1 MAGNDTLTLLPG
13 AGWAT
18 VWYWSSPNTIFVDL
32 EAGYALDGYGTRDT
46 LINIRNVSGFGRDGD
61 KGYGSSG
68 DDFFSSGPNWSRKPG
83 AVFIDGRGGKDHASM
98 SYTPRDNF
106 GEVVVRVSADGRK
119 VQSFYANYPNFVY
132 EFKNIEEL
140 SFWNN
145 TTQQRTY
152 FDLLALRDFSQ
163 AGDQILLRGNTGW
176 QAKDLGSPLTLTY
189 SFMTQVPSQG
199 GEGGVGFTSFTELQ
213 KQTIRDLFY
222 VLQSQTGLAFSE
234 VTGDAGQVQWKFLPT
249 ENIAS
254 IEVIKG
260 ASSVMYGSGSLNGI
274 VNIRTATPSTK
285 GKFSTNVFS
294 GFYSKPKRDS
304 AQWFNE
310 LQSYSGANA
319 FYAKRYKQLDFTIG
333 LNALNDNG
341 YRLGEFDKR
350 LRTTL
355 KTNYR
360 FKNTPALQAGLDAT
374 LMTQQSASFLL
385 WESFDYGYVA
395 LDSAQTKTK
404 ASIFSIDPHVD
415 FVKSNYK
422 IRYRGRFYGVDNN
435 IEESSAGVD
444 QDNNSINA
452 YNELVGHYFLNKKRG
467 TLAIGTSNN
476 YTLSKSPL
484 YGGNNITAKNIAL
497 FTQADLVYKKWSF
510 NGGLRYEYFSMS
522 KNIDDQL
529 IGRLGLAFEATSSTF
544 IRTSFGQGYRYPTIA
559 ERYIETSVG
568 LVNIFPNPNLKPE
581 KGYSAELGIKQ
592 GFALGAF
599 KGFVDAAYFFTEYDN
614 MVEFNFGQWRAQP
627 IDTNNFL
634 NNVGF
639 TSFNIGKARI
649 SGIDVGV
656 TSGIT
661 TRKLAWLFMLGY
673 TYSNPIMLAPNQVF
687 ATDSSAQK
695 NQYTYNFTG
704 TDSINNPLKY
714 RYNHLAKIDIQV
726 NYLKKLMLGFSL
738 RYNSFMQNIDRVF
751 VTAPINIASP
761 GVDRGR
767 LLNPN
772 GDWVFDLRAGYTYK
786 KVTLTT
792 TVNNIFNT
800 EIMSRPADFRP
811 TRLFLLQLGY
821 KF

>member
-1 MAGNDTLTLLPG
+1 MIPRYSLFKYNLLFCIITFGSVANLFAQKTITGKAIDARLNEPLVGVSVVQNNKGILTNLSGDFTLNIAPNETTITLFFSYLGYQSKTITCGVDTPIIIYLTPTQNQLDEAVVTGSRSVGSLKRQTVSIDVIKPYLIENRVTTNLEQVMNQLPG
-13 AGWAT
+13 
-18 VWYWSSPNTIFVDL
+18 VNVVD
-32 EAGYALDGYGTRDT
+32 GQ
-46 LINIRNVSGFGRDGD
+46 INIRSGSGWT
-61 KGYGSSG
+61 YGAGSRVLVLV
-68 DDFFSSGPNWSRKPG
+68 DD
-83 AVFIDGRGGKDHASM
+83 
-98 SYTPRDNF
+98 
-106 GEVVVRVSADGRK
+106 
-119 VQSFYANYPNFVY
+119 
-132 EFKNIEEL
+132 
-140 SFWNN
+140 
-145 TTQQRTY
+145 
-152 FDLLALRDFSQ
+152 
-163 AGDQILLRGNTGW
+163 
-176 QAKDLGSPLTLTY
+176 
-189 SFMTQVPSQG
+189 VPM
-199 GEGGVGFTSFTELQ
+199 
-213 KQTIRDLFY
+213 
-222 VLQSQTGLAFSE
+222 

-249 ENIAS
+249 ENIGS

-274 VNIRTATPSTK
+274 VNIRTATPTTK
-285 GKFSTNVFS
+285 GKFSANVFS

-310 LQSYSGANA
+310 MQSYSGANA

-360 FKNTPALQAGLDAT
+360 FKNTPALQAGLDVT

-385 WESFDYGYVA
+385 WESFDYGYVS

-404 ASIFSIDPHVD
+404 ATIFSIDPHVD

-467 TLAIGTSNN
+467 TLALGTSNN

-484 YGGNNITAKNIAL
+484 YGGNNITAKNIAV
-497 FTQADLVYKKWSF
+497 FAQTDLAYRKWSF

-522 KNIDDQL
+522 SNIDDQL

-592 GFALGAF
+592 GFAFGAF
-599 KGFVDAAYFFTEYDN
+599 KGFVDAAYFFTEYEN

-726 NYLKKLMLGFSL
+726 NYLKKYMLGFSL

>member
-1 MAGNDTLTLLPG
+1 MIPRYCLFKYNLLFCIITFGSVANLFAQKTITGKAIDALLNEPLVGVSVVQNNKGIVTNLSGDFTFNIAPNETTITLFFSYLGYQSKTITCGVDTPIIIYLTPTKNQLDEAVVTGSRSVGSLKRQTVSIDVIKPYLIENRVTTNLEQVMNQLPG
-13 AGWAT
+13 
-18 VWYWSSPNTIFVDL
+18 VNVVD
-32 EAGYALDGYGTRDT
+32 GQ
-46 LINIRNVSGFGRDGD
+46 INIRSGSGWT
-61 KGYGSSG
+61 YGAGSRVLVLV
-68 DDFFSSGPNWSRKPG
+68 DD
-83 AVFIDGRGGKDHASM
+83 
-98 SYTPRDNF
+98 
-106 GEVVVRVSADGRK
+106 
-119 VQSFYANYPNFVY
+119 
-132 EFKNIEEL
+132 
-140 SFWNN
+140 
-145 TTQQRTY
+145 
-152 FDLLALRDFSQ
+152 
-163 AGDQILLRGNTGW
+163 
-176 QAKDLGSPLTLTY
+176 
-189 SFMTQVPSQG
+189 VPM
-199 GEGGVGFTSFTELQ
+199 
-213 KQTIRDLFY
+213 I
-222 VLQSQTGLAFSE
+222 
-234 VTGDAGQVQWKFLPT
+234 TGDAGQVQWKFLPT
-249 ENIAS
+249 ENIGS

-274 VNIRTATPSTK
+274 VNIRTATPTTK
-285 GKFSTNVFS
+285 GKFSANVFS

-304 AQWFNE
+304 AQWFNG
-310 LQSYSGANA
+310 LQAYSGANA

-350 LRTTL
+350 LRTNL

-360 FKNTPALQAGLDAT
+360 FKNTPALQVGLDGT

-385 WESFDYGYVA
+385 WENFDYGYVA

-404 ASIFSIDPHVD
+404 ATIFSIDPHVD

-467 TLAIGTSNN
+467 TLALGTSNN

-484 YGGNNITAKNIAL
+484 YGGNNITANNIAV
-497 FTQADLVYKKWSF
+497 FTQTDLAYKKWSF

-522 KNIDDQL
+522 NNLDDQL
-529 IGRLGLAFEATSSTF
+529 IGRLGFAFEATRTTF
-544 IRTSFGQGYRYPTIA
+544 IRTSLGQGYRYPTIA

-592 GFALGAF
+592 GFAFGAF
-599 KGFVDAAYFFTEYDN
+599 KGFIDAAYFFTEYDN

-627 IDTNNFL
+627 IDTNNFF

-649 SGIDVGV
+649 SGIDIGV
-656 TSGIT
+656 TSGINT
-661 TRKLAWLFMLGY
+661 SKMEWLFMLGY

-687 ATDSSAQK
+687 ATDSSAKK
-695 NQYTYNFTG
+695 NQYTYNFTV

-714 RYNHLAKIDIQV
+714 RYNHLAKIDAQFT
-726 NYLKKLMLGFSL
+726 YLKKYMIGLSV
-738 RYNSFMQNIDRVF
+738 RYNSYMQNIDRVF
-751 VTAPINIASP
+751 VTAPINTASP
-761 GVDRGR
+761 GIDRGR

-772 GDWVFDLRAGYTYK
+772 GDWVFDMRAGYTYK

-792 TVNNIFNT
+792 TINNVFNT
-800 EIMSRPADFRP
+800 EIMSRPADLRP
-811 TRLFLLQLGY
+811 TRLFILQLGY

>member
-1 MAGNDTLTLLPG
+1 MIPRYYLFKYNLLFCILIFGTVTNLFAQKTITGKAIDALLNEPLVGVSVVQNNKGTTTNLSGDFTLNIAPNETTITLFLSYLGYQSKTITCGVDTPIIIYLTPTQNQLDEAVVTGSRSVGSLKRQTVSIDVIKPYLIENRVTTNLEQVMNQLPG
-13 AGWAT
+13 
-18 VWYWSSPNTIFVDL
+18 VNVVD
-32 EAGYALDGYGTRDT
+32 GQ
-46 LINIRNVSGFGRDGD
+46 INIRSGSGWT
-61 KGYGSSG
+61 YGAGSRVLVLV
-68 DDFFSSGPNWSRKPG
+68 DD
-83 AVFIDGRGGKDHASM
+83 
-98 SYTPRDNF
+98 
-106 GEVVVRVSADGRK
+106 
-119 VQSFYANYPNFVY
+119 
-132 EFKNIEEL
+132 
-140 SFWNN
+140 
-145 TTQQRTY
+145 
-152 FDLLALRDFSQ
+152 
-163 AGDQILLRGNTGW
+163 
-176 QAKDLGSPLTLTY
+176 
-189 SFMTQVPSQG
+189 VPM
-199 GEGGVGFTSFTELQ
+199 
-213 KQTIRDLFY
+213 I
-222 VLQSQTGLAFSE
+222 
-234 VTGDAGQVQWKFLPT
+234 TGDAGQVQWKFLPT
-249 ENIAS
+249 ENIGS

-274 VNIRTATPSTK
+274 VNIRTATPTTK
-285 GKFSTNVFS
+285 GKFSANVFS

-304 AQWFNE
+304 AQWFNG
-310 LQSYSGANA
+310 LQLYSGANA

-350 LRTTL
+350 LRSTL

-360 FKNTPALQAGLDAT
+360 FKNIPALQAGLDAT
-374 LMTQQSASFLL
+374 IMTQQSASFLL

-395 LDSAQTKTK
+395 LDRAQTKTK
-404 ASIFSIDPHVD
+404 ATIFSIDPHAD

-452 YNELVGHYFLNKKRG
+452 YNELVGHYFLNQKRG

-484 YGGNNITAKNIAL
+484 YGGNNITANNIAV
-497 FTQADLVYKKWSF
+497 FVQSDIAYKKWSF
-510 NGGLRYEYFSMS
+510 NGGIRYEYFKMS
-522 KNIDDQL
+522 NNTDDQL
-529 IGRLGLAFEATSSTF
+529 IGRLGLGFEATKTTF
-544 IRTSFGQGYRYPTIA
+544 LRTSFGQGYRYPTIA

-592 GFALGAF
+592 GFAFGAF
-599 KGFVDAAYFFTEYDN
+599 KGFVDAAYFFTEYNN

-627 IDTNNFL
+627 FNPNNFL
-634 NNVGF
+634 NNFGF

-649 SGIDVGV
+649 SGIDVGL
-656 TSGIT
+656 TSGINT
-661 TRKLAWLFMLGY
+661 SKMEWLFMLGY

-687 ATDSSAQK
+687 ATDSSALK
-695 NQYTYNFTG
+695 REYTYNFTG
-704 TDSINNPLKY
+704 TDTIYSPLKY

-726 NYLKKLMLGFSL
+726 NYLKKIMLGFSL
-738 RYNSFMQNIDRVF
+738 RYNSYMQNIDRVF
-751 VTAPINIASP
+751 VTAPIDAASP
-761 GVDRGR
+761 GIDRGR

-786 KVTLTT
+786 SVTLTT

-800 EIMSRPADFRP
+800 EIMSRPADLRP
-811 TRLFLLQLGY
+811 TRLFILQLGY